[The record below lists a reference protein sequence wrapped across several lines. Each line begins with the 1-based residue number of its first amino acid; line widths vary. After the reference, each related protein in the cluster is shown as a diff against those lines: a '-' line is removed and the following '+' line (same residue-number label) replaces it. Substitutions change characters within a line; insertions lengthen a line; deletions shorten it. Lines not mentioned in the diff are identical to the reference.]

1 RLQATVIKLQKVL
14 QNQSQQQLP
23 SRCNF
28 PIKLSIWNNN
38 KLLVFNPKE
47 EIYLIKTDTSK
58 KILIYT
64 NKGILESNLPLKTLE
79 EKLCP
84 CGFLRTHKSYIVN
97 MNKVREIIPWFND
110 TYILTVENCLEK
122 EIPVSRH
129 FIQSFKTFL
138 NL

>member
-1 RLQATVIKLQKVL
+1 MKPILRNMQGSYHVYKTKTETVKIPYNKILAFTSFRHYVDIITQPNDNQVFFRQKITLKNL
-14 QNQSQQQLP
+14 QNQL
-23 SRCNF
+23 
-28 PIKLSIWNNN
+28 
-38 KLLVFNPKE
+38 PKE
-47 EIYLIKTDTSK
+47 FVR
-58 KILIYT
+58 
-64 NKGILESNLPLKTLE
+64 
-79 EKLCP
+79 CH
-84 CGFLRTHKSYIVN
+84 RTVIVN

>member
-1 RLQATVIKLQKVL
+1 
-14 QNQSQQQLP
+14 
-23 SRCNF
+23 
-28 PIKLSIWNNN
+28 
-38 KLLVFNPKE
+38 
-47 EIYLIKTDTSK
+47 
-58 KILIYT
+58 
-64 NKGILESNLPLKTLE
+64 
-79 EKLCP
+79 
-84 CGFLRTHKSYIVN
+84 

>member
-1 RLQATVIKLQKVL
+1 ME
-14 QNQSQQQLP
+14 
-23 SRCNF
+23 
-28 PIKLSIWNNN
+28 NN

-79 EKLCP
+79 EKLRP